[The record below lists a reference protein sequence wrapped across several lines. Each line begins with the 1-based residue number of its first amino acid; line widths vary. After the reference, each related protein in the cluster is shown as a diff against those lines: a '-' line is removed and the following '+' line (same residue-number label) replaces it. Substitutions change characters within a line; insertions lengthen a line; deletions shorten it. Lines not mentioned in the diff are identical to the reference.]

1 MQIFKQWWQFS
12 AARRWFVLALGLS
25 GLFVVYTAINATGVL
40 DISTLSIEHWL
51 LNRPIS
57 KLDCVFSEW
66 RRVGEVPVS
75 LLLILALGIICWRAG
90 YSWKIIPVLII
101 LLFFCL
107 SIEYI
112 GKNIFILYLP
122 SNLLSGMTDL
132 SCPQIRA
139 QPISV
144 KLETMGG
151 LWWKIPA
158 PVDGQV
164 SWVHTVAQMPV
175 VTVDASSSSSAG
187 YIRGYPGGHAMRWC
201 FLGLIAAWLC
211 WKHIQSRVGRILLT
225 IFCLLISFF
234 GGFMQF
240 YIGVH
245 VLTDTIAGYLL
256 GAAAACCA
264 IGFLTVYDTEKVCPR
279 REKVSI
285 SASRLQERT
294 FPCLTPDS

>member
-1 MQIFKQWWQFS
+1 MQIFKQWWRFS
-12 AARRWFVLALGLS
+12 AAHRWFVLALGLS
-25 GLFVVYTAINATGVL
+25 GLFVVYTAIYATGIL
-40 DISTLSIEHWL
+40 DRSTLSVEHWL
-51 LNRPIS
+51 LNRPIGR
-57 KLDCVFSEW
+57 LDCVYFEW
-66 RRVGEVPVS
+66 RHVGEVPVS

-90 YSWKIIPVLII
+90 YSWKIIPVLIL
-101 LLFFCL
+101 LLFVCV
-107 SIEYI
+107 SVEYI
-112 GKNIFILYLP
+112 GKNIFILSLP

-139 QPISV
+139 QPVSV
-144 KLETMGG
+144 RLETMGG

-164 SWVHTVAQMPV
+164 RWVHTVAQMPV
-175 VTVDASSSSSAG
+175 VAAYADYSPFD
-187 YIRGYPGGHAMRWC
+187 YIRSYPGGHAMRWC

-225 IFCLLISFF
+225 ILFLLISFF

-264 IGFLTVYDTEKVCPR
+264 MGFLTVSATEKACSR
-279 REKVSI
+279 RENEHKC
-285 SASRLQERT
+285 R
-294 FPCLTPDS
+294 